1 MSRLIRDR
9 VHKSLQ
15 QVERRGVEGAAAQ
28 GDFGSK
34 ERLEILPGKLHPAE
48 GMELEKKNQ
57 KKLNAV
63 SSKQLHKYC
72 SRLRKIRK
80 IPPMCF
86 FALTIPD
93 KSGVRLSLTM
103 KHQRGMNM
111 IAARLRMSCAL
122 LKYHRILLNLCVT
135 FTTQPVGVTWTE
147 DWVEVLGFGQNSEHF
162 V

>member
-48 GMELEKKNQ
+48 GMELEKKT

-63 SSKQLHKYC
+63 SSKHL
-72 SRLRKIRK
+72 L
-80 IPPMCF
+80 F
-86 FALTIPD
+86 FWCVNNVTAP
-93 KSGVRLSLTM
+93 LS
-103 KHQRGMNM
+103 K
-111 IAARLRMSCAL
+111 
-122 LKYHRILLNLCVT
+122 HRIQV
-135 FTTQPVGVTWTE
+135 FFPGFREQHYSTTEG
-147 DWVEVLGFGQNSEHF
+147 LA
-162 V
+162 